1 MSKAL
6 PSPGPLPAP
15 SSGPSVIA
23 LRDLPALLPRP
34 AQEAACGA
42 GSSAGPAPSV
52 QAPLRVINLFGSP
65 GQGKSTVRAGLFW
78 LLKTHQ
84 YSVEEVAEF
93 AKYLCLSN
101 RKWQLRRDPLSVLAE
116 QNHRQDIL
124 RGRYRFAISDSPLML
139 CDFYA
144 PDDYALRS
152 RSFSATVEEH
162 FAGYDNVNFFLSRDL
177 EQGEFET
184 EGRDHDKAQ
193 SLETQAR
200 MREFL
205 DRKGVRYKDLPID
218 ILTPWRLAEEV
229 LGHPLPLPK
238 APSQA

>member
-1 MSKAL
+1 MSTAFPPL
-6 PSPGPLPAP
+6 GPPSDHPRDLK
-15 SSGPSVIA
+15 SIA
-23 LRDLPALLPRP
+23 LSDLSVLHPVP
-34 AQEAACGA
+34 AQAPLKEA
-42 GSSAGPAPSV
+42 SSPAAPP
-52 QAPLRVINLFGSP
+52 QPAETPLRVINLFGSP

-84 YSVEEVAEF
+84 YSIEEVAEF

-124 RGRYRFAISDSPLML
+124 RGRYRFAVSDSPLML

-152 RSFSATVEEH
+152 RSFSAAVEEH
-162 FAGYDNVNFFLSRDL
+162 FAGYDNINFFLSRDL

-193 SLETQAR
+193 SLETEAR

-205 DRKGVRYKDLPID
+205 DRKGVRYKDMPID

-238 APSQA
+238 APTQP